1 MNPLASTKCAG
12 RLLMA
17 LAAITSILLM
27 AACGSSSSI
36 APPNQQGFNDGSV
49 TGTYVISI
57 SGTDVNTSTNPA
69 SIVPFA
75 IAGTIAA
82 NGKGGITGGTV
93 DINDPGN
100 LGVQIGQ
107 AVVSSSSGYQ
117 VDTDGRGS
125 GTLVVA
131 SGATFNFDFVL
142 TSASHGLISR
152 FDSFGTGSG
161 TIDIQTP
168 VTSLTGSYAFS
179 LSGFDFS
186 GGNFNPLGTV
196 GALTLNPNSN
206 VIVPGIEDFNDN
218 GTSGPG
224 YTDLTLTG
232 QVVLAAGGTS
242 GTAHLTT
249 PVANSNLASLN
260 FDVWV
265 IDSTHLK
272 FIETDTADTGV
283 LLAGDAFTQVTSIAA
298 GQLVFVLSGID
309 GLGNPVAAG
318 GYATTDANG
327 DLTNGFEDY
336 NDNGTVAFSKPFFTT
351 AAGCVA
357 GRCQLTLNGFTNG
370 LESVTGFVVY
380 PSSGGGQA
388 LEIGGLGLLQGASYS
403 QSATSFTASGGYALN
418 LTGQNTGPGGEVD
431 DIAQFDAGAPATSF
445 TGPFN
450 MTGSLDENDLGSLLT
465 TTSSLKG
472 TYVPDTAPDGR
483 GSISSNNS
491 GTLLGGFTLQYYVV
505 DSSTVVFIDVDSFAL
520 DGSVAQ
526 VAVGTFQAQSTSGS
540 GAAAQSRMAIV
551 HPAVRAHAALRRK

>member
-36 APPNQQGFNDGSV
+36 VPQNPQGFNDGSL
-49 TGTYVISI
+49 TGNYVISI
-57 SGTDVNTSTNPA
+57 SGTDVNS
-69 SIVPFA
+69 SSFIVPFA

-107 AVVSSSSGYQ
+107 AVNGSSSGYQ
-117 VDTDGRGS
+117 VGQDGRGS

-131 SGATFNFDFVL
+131 SGATFHFDFVL

-161 TIDIQTP
+161 TIDFQTP

-179 LSGFDFS
+179 LSGTDS
-186 GGNFNPLGTV
+186 GGNPLGTV
-196 GALTLNPNSN
+196 GAFTLSSNS
-206 VIVPGIEDFNDN
+206 ITGTEDFNDDL
-218 GTSGPG
+218 TSGPPG
-224 YTDLTLTG
+224 FTGLTLTG
-232 QVVLAAGGTS
+232 QVVLGAGGTS
-242 GTAHLTT
+242 GTAQFKTL
-249 PVANSNLASLN
+249 VAFSSLASLN

-272 FIETDTADTGV
+272 FIENDTADSGV

-298 GQLVFVLSGID
+298 GQLVFVLSGFD
-309 GLGNPVAAG
+309 GFGHSVAAG
-318 GYATTDANG
+318 GYATATDANG

-336 NDNGTVAFSKPFFTT
+336 NNDGVVGSLKPFFTT
-351 AAGCVA
+351 SATCVTA
-357 GRCQLTLNGFTNG
+357 TGRCQLALNGFSNG
-370 LESVTGFVVY
+370 TPSPPSTFVVY
-380 PSSGGGQA
+380 PSSGGGLA
-388 LEIGGLGLLQGASYS
+388 LEIDSAGLLQGASYS
-403 QSATSFTASGGYALN
+403 QSATAFTASGGYALN

-431 DIAQFDAGAPATSF
+431 DIAQFDAGAPDTSF
-445 TGPFN
+445 SGQPIN

-472 TYVPDTAPDGR
+472 IYVPDTAPDGR

-526 VAVGTFQAQSTSGS
+526 VAVGTFQAQGASGS
-540 GAAAQSRMAIV
+540 AAAQSRMAIV
-551 HPAVRAHAALRRK
+551 HPAVRAHGALRSK

>member
-12 RLLMA
+12 HLLMA
-17 LAAITSILLM
+17 LTAIASILLM
-27 AACGSSSSI
+27 AACGSSSSRP
-36 APPNQQGFNDGSV
+36 APNPQGFNDGSL
-49 TGTYVISI
+49 TGNYVISI
-57 SGTDVNTSTNPA
+57 SGTDVNS
-69 SIVPFA
+69 SSFIVPFA

-107 AVVSSSSGYQ
+107 AVSSSSGYQ
-117 VDTDGRGS
+117 VGPDGRGS

-403 QSATSFTASGGYALN
+403 QSATSFTGSGGYALN

-450 MTGSLDENDLGSLLT
+450 MTGSLDENDLGSLLR
-465 TTSSLKG
+465 TSGLKG
-472 TYVPDTAPDGR
+472 YYVPDTAPDGR
-483 GSISSNNS
+483 GSISSTNS
-491 GTLLGGFTLQYYVV
+491 NTFLGGFTLQYYVV
-505 DSSTVVFIDVDSFAL
+505 DSSTVVFIDVDSLAQFGGEAY
-520 DGSVAQ
+520 Q
-526 VAVGTFQAQSTSGS
+526 VAVGIFQAQGASGS
-540 GAAAQSRMAIV
+540 AAAQSRMAIV
-551 HPAVRAHAALRRK
+551 HPAVRAHGALRRK